1 MRASILRASYAY
13 IVGPHAP
20 QNCHSRWGEPVGD
33 FVKAVKAHAMLRCAT
48 RQDFRTGAMSDLDDA
63 KYAKMTYWV
72 CAYAPKSAL
81 RSQTQSHRQLRW
93 S

>member
-1 MRASILRASYAY
+1 MA
-13 IVGPHAP
+13 
-20 QNCHSRWGEPVGD
+20 D
-33 FVKAVKAHAMLRCAT
+33 FVAAVKAHAKLRCAID
-48 RQDFRTGAMSDLDDA
+48 QDYTGAVKKFDEE